1 MINKALPEV
10 NTVKKMTT
18 FELHISVENTEL
30 STLQLLAQ
38 ECALSG
44 NKLSNSE
51 LKQAIQKGA
60 LWLTC
65 GQSTHRFRRIKKTL
79 NLNNTLHFYYN
90 QQVLQQKPP
99 EAQLIADHKTY
110 SVWYKPYGMLSQG
123 SKWSDHCTIARY
135 VQQYFKSE
143 RSCFIVH
150 RLDRAASGLI
160 VIAHTKKAAQA
171 FSALFE
177 THDLEK
183 TYHIIVQ
190 GEFKQAP
197 DPIKITSEVGGKS
210 ALSFFSLIEYNQ
222 TKNLSLV
229 KVKIATGRK
238 HQIRIHA
245 ASIGLPVLGDRLH
258 GKAKKEEVNLQ
269 LCAVKLAFTCPLN
282 HEVREYNL
290 PEKHS
295 PSLANIE

>member
-1 MINKALPEV
+1 
-10 NTVKKMTT
+10 MTT
-18 FELHISVENTEL
+18 FELHIPIENTEL

-38 ECALSG
+38 QCDLSG
-44 NKLSNSE
+44 NKLSNNE
-51 LKQAIQKGA
+51 LKQAIHKGA
-60 LWLTC
+60 LWVTR
-65 GQSTHRFRRIKKTL
+65 GKSTNRLRRIKKAL
-79 NLNNTLHFYYN
+79 NLKDTLHFYYN
-90 QQVLQQKPP
+90 QQVLQQEPP
-99 EAQLIADHKTY
+99 EAQLIADNKDY

-135 VQQYFKSE
+135 VQQYFQSE

-150 RLDRAASGLI
+150 RLDKAASGLI

-177 THDLEK
+177 KHDLAK
-183 TYHIIVQ
+183 IYHIIVQ
-190 GEFKQAP
+190 GEFKQEKQP
-197 DPIKITSEVGGKS
+197 TVIDSKVDGKS

-229 KVKIATGRK
+229 EVKIATGRK

-245 ASIGLPVLGDRLH
+245 ASIALPVLGDRLH
-258 GKAKKEEVNLQ
+258 GNAKKEAVNLQ
-269 LCAVKLAFTCPLN
+269 LCAVKLAFICPVSYEN
-282 HEVREYNL
+282 KEYNL
-290 PEKHS
+290 PEKYF